1 VHSAAALRLGYVR
14 AVGPVDLRRRA
25 PGAKAPVLILG
36 FNAGLEDLLHPRRQR
51 QGQRQRQR
59 LALRAFV
66 VPTLRQAQGR
76 LLRKR
81 REGWGTRFVSCGG
94 EVKVP
99 VPRLFKERRD
109 KDGPPGIDPPFAKLI
124 RGGWFAKVF
133 FMSDRVMSESA
144 MSESTEQIRELLD
157 SVYRVDSGRILATL
171 IRLLGDFDLAEEAMH
186 EAFAAALSLWPK
198 SGVPGNP
205 RPWLISTA
213 RFKAIDT
220 LRRRAR
226 FDASQD
232 EFVRYFEAQ
241 SISAERSNKNEEHGL
256 EDDYLEDDRLR
267 LIFTC
272 CHPSLAPDAR
282 VALTLREV
290 CGLTTE
296 EIAKAF
302 LITPRTLAQR
312 VVRAKAKIRET
323 PIRYEVPTPGE
334 LPERLGAVLQV
345 IYLVFNEG
353 YSAAAGAEVTRAELT
368 GEAIRLGRLLV
379 ELHLTELGPEPEV
392 IGLLSLMLLQES
404 RRAARNSP
412 TGELILLENQDR
424 ALWNREQIAE
434 GVALLEK
441 ALQYRQKSR
450 RFGSYTLQAAIA
462 AVHAEAESV
471 ARTDWRQIVALY
483 DRLLQVQPSPVVQ
496 LNRAVA
502 IAMRDGPEAGLTN
515 IDAVLEHGE
524 LANYYLAHSARADMC
539 RRLGRTAE
547 ARASYEKALAL
558 TQQEPE
564 RQFLQ
569 ERIRQLK

>member
-1 VHSAAALRLGYVR
+1 
-14 AVGPVDLRRRA
+14 
-25 PGAKAPVLILG
+25 
-36 FNAGLEDLLHPRRQR
+36 
-51 QGQRQRQR
+51 
-59 LALRAFV
+59 
-66 VPTLRQAQGR
+66 
-76 LLRKR
+76 
-81 REGWGTRFVSCGG
+81 
-94 EVKVP
+94 
-99 VPRLFKERRD
+99 
-109 KDGPPGIDPPFAKLI
+109 
-124 RGGWFAKVF
+124 
-133 FMSDRVMSESA
+133 MSERVMSERS
-144 MSESTEQIRELLD
+144 SEQIRELLD
-157 SVYRVDSGRILATL
+157 SLYRVESGRILATL

-186 EAFAAALSLWPK
+186 EAFAAALSLWPR

-232 EFVRYFEAQ
+232 ELVRYLEGQ
-241 SISAERSNKNEEHGL
+241 WSSAARSNKNEEDSL
-256 EDDYLEDDRLR
+256 EDDRLEDDRLR

-272 CHPSLAPDAR
+272 CHPSLAPEAR

-296 EIAKAF
+296 EIARAF
-302 LITPRTLAQR
+302 LTTPRTLAQR
-312 VVRAKAKIRET
+312 IVRAKTKIRET
-323 PIRYEVPTPGE
+323 PIPYEVPTPEE
-334 LPERLGAVLQV
+334 LPERLGAVLHV

-368 GEAIRLGRLLV
+368 GEAIRLCRLLM
-379 ELHLTELGPEPEV
+379 ELRPEPVGVGPEIVDPEV
-392 IGLLSLMLLQES
+392 IDPEIMGLLSLMLLQES
-404 RRAARNSP
+404 RHAARTSP

-424 ALWNREQIAE
+424 ALWNKEQIAE

-441 ALQYRQKSR
+441 ALKSGQKSR

-483 DRLLQVQPSPVVQ
+483 DRLVRIQPSPVVQ

-502 IAMRDGPEAGLTN
+502 IAMCDGPEAGLAN

-524 LANYYLAHSARADMC
+524 LADYYLAHSARADMY

>member
-1 VHSAAALRLGYVR
+1 
-14 AVGPVDLRRRA
+14 
-25 PGAKAPVLILG
+25 
-36 FNAGLEDLLHPRRQR
+36 
-51 QGQRQRQR
+51 
-59 LALRAFV
+59 
-66 VPTLRQAQGR
+66 
-76 LLRKR
+76 
-81 REGWGTRFVSCGG
+81 
-94 EVKVP
+94 
-99 VPRLFKERRD
+99 
-109 KDGPPGIDPPFAKLI
+109 
-124 RGGWFAKVF
+124 
-133 FMSDRVMSESA
+133 MSQP
-144 MSESTEQIRELLD
+144 STEQTRELLD
-157 SVYRVDSGRILATL
+157 SLYREDSRRILATL

-186 EAFAAALSLWPK
+186 EAFATALDTWPR

-220 LRRRAR
+220 LRRRAK

-232 EFVRYFEAQ
+232 ELVRYLEVQ
-241 SISAERSNKNEEHGL
+241 GSSAEKPN
-256 EDDYLEDDRLR
+256 EDDSLEDDRLR

-272 CHPSLAPDAR
+272 CHPSLPPEAH

-302 LITPRTLAQR
+302 LTTPRTLAQR
-312 VVRAKAKIRET
+312 IVRAKAKIREARI
-323 PIRYEVPTPGE
+323 PYEVPTPE
-334 LPERLGAVLQV
+334 QLPERLDAVLQV

-368 GEAIRLGRLLV
+368 GEAIRLGRLL
-379 ELHLTELGPEPEV
+379 TELQPEAEV

-404 RRAARNSP
+404 RHAARTSP
-412 TGELILLENQDR
+412 TGELILLESQDR
-424 ALWNREQIAE
+424 SLWNRKQIAE
-434 GVALLEK
+434 GIALLEK
-441 ALQYRQKSR
+441 ALNSR

-471 ARTDWRQIVALY
+471 PATDWRRIVALY
-483 DRLLQVQPSPVVQ
+483 DQLLRIHPSPVVQ

-502 IAMRDGPEAGLTN
+502 IAMRDGPEAGLRQ
-515 IDAVLEHGE
+515 IDAVLEHGG
-524 LANYYLAHSARADMC
+524 LANYYLAHSARADMY
-539 RRLGRTAE
+539 RRLGRRAE
-547 ARASYEKALAL
+547 ARSAYEKALAL